1 MRLGWNRLA
10 RRNVIP
16 TFSMGASAIIHR
28 LSIAGMVLF
37 AATYITC
44 IIISEGNGARLLLA
58 AMMLI
63 HGVGGAWIV
72 WCLTIATTVAA
83 FLVRRRHPSSTPF
96 FAAALLLAPLV
107 WIGSHILA
115 CSQALPSGEY
125 WGYYLDLVMV
135 RWMLVPWFAQ
145 YSFTLFIACLA
156 IWTITRPISRRRVG

>member
-1 MRLGWNRLA
+1 MRLGGNRLA
-10 RRNVIP
+10 RRTVIS
-16 TFSMGASAIIHR
+16 TFAMGASTIIHR
-28 LSIAGMVLF
+28 LSVAGMALF

-44 IIISEGNGARLLLA
+44 IIMSEGNGARLLLA
-58 AMMLI
+58 VMMFI
-63 HGVGGAWIV
+63 HGDGGAWIV

-115 CSQALPSGEY
+115 CSQALPTGEY